1 MSEETTDTNPE
12 NNDVTSSLFEETST
26 PDNSQPTNAEGGS
39 TPAPSGNPPQPS
51 TGEPGNEPPANNDTA
66 QPVSAED
73 LARAT
78 AEAVTK
84 SLQQQQQQQAQ
95 QAQQQQRGMTQAEYN
110 QFFKRTIVN
119 NDSVEKLLNP
129 DTPVAEK
136 VQLLQGLLDGVAN
149 HAVLRAKYIT
159 DYEVKR
165 LVEAYQAE
173 MAPFRQEYSARQ
185 TAAAKDTFLK
195 AYPGFDIKSHKD
207 ILGAATMAVNKDV
220 QAMPAEK
227 RNALTEAQV
236 MDLVAEKAA
245 SIIRQ
250 VNPNFNPKAGPEGNT
265 PASKG
270 ASSVPSATTKSFPAG
285 AKVNPTKTSN
295 SQSDKDAI
303 DDLFEESE

>member
-1 MSEETTDTNPE
+1 MSEEVTDTAPE
-12 NNDVTSSLFEETST
+12 NNDSTASLFDEPQTQDNPQST
-26 PDNSQPTNAEGGS
+26 GAEGGS
-39 TPAPSGNPPQPS
+39 STPAGNPPQQNPAG
-51 TGEPGNEPPANNDTA
+51 TADNPPASGSDA
-66 QPVSAED
+66 PQPVSAED

-84 SLQQQQQQQAQ
+84 SLQQQQQVKQTPPR
-95 QAQQQQRGMTQAEYN
+95 RGMTQQEYN
-110 QFFKRTIVN
+110 EFFKRTVVN
-119 NDSVEKLLNP
+119 NDSVEKLLSP
-129 DTPVAEK
+129 DTPVVEK

-159 DYEVKR
+159 DYEVRR

-173 MAPFRQEYSARQ
+173 MAPFKQEYSARQ

-236 MDLVAEKAA
+236 MELVAEKAA
-245 SIIRQ
+245 GIIRQ
-250 VNPNFNPKAGPEGNT
+250 VNPNFNPKAGPEGTT
-265 PASKG
+265 PVSKG
-270 ASSVPSATTKSFPAG
+270 TSSVPSATTKSFPAG
-285 AKVNPTKTSN
+285 AKVNPTKTNN
-295 SQSDKDAI
+295 SQSIKDAI

>member
-1 MSEETTDTNPE
+1 MSEEVTDTTPE
-12 NNDVTSSLFEETST
+12 NNDATASLFDEPQTQDNPQST
-26 PDNSQPTNAEGGS
+26 GAEGGS
-39 TPAPSGNPPQPS
+39 STPSGNPPQQNPAG
-51 TGEPGNEPPANNDTA
+51 TADNPPASGSDVP

-84 SLQQQQQQQAQ
+84 SLQQQQQQNKETPP
-95 QAQQQQRGMTQAEYN
+95 QRGMTQQEYN
-110 QFFKRTIVN
+110 DFFKRTVVN

-165 LVEAYQAE
+165 LVDAYQAE
-173 MAPFRQEYSARQ
+173 MAPFKQEYSARQ
-185 TAAAKDTFLK
+185 TAAAKETFLK
-195 AYPGFDIKSHKD
+195 AYPGFDLKSHKD

-220 QAMPAEK
+220 QTMPADK

-236 MDLVAEKAA
+236 MELVAEKAA
-245 SIIRQ
+245 NIIRQ
-250 VNPNFNPKAGPEGNT
+250 VNPNFNPKAGPEGTT
-265 PASKG
+265 PVSNG
-270 ASSVPSATTKSFPAG
+270 TSSVPSATTKSFPAG
-285 AKVNPTKTSN
+285 AKVNPTKTN
-295 SQSDKDAI
+295 NNQNVKDAI